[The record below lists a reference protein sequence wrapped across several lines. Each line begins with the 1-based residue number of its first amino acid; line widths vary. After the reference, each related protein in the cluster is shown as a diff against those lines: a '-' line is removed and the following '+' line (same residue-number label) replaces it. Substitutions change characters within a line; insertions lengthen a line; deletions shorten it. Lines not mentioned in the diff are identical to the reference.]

1 MKKVRIAS
9 GSSYWGD
16 MLEPAIEVAEKGDVK
31 YIGFDHLAELTMA
44 IMQRMK
50 AKDPTKGYIP
60 DLIPWMDA
68 LLPICH
74 PKGIKLITNAGGV
87 NPEAAAEEVIKI
99 ARAHNITNLK
109 IGVISE
115 TDMFEKMKELRAKG
129 MEFPNLDTG
138 EKDIESIESKI
149 MAANAYIGADMI
161 IEALKNGA
169 DVVIAGR
176 VSDTA
181 LYVGPLMY
189 EFGWEFKEPY
199 WDRIGA
205 AVTIG
210 HLIECAENVTGGL
223 SGQWDKVKNMAQIG
237 YPIAE
242 VSENGDVL
250 LSKVAGSG
258 GILNQWTVKE
268 QLTYE
273 VHDPANY
280 IMPDGIADFTTVK
293 VQEVGEDQVR
303 VTGMT
308 GKPRP
313 EKLKVQVGY
322 KDGFISEGLIL
333 LPWPDAYAKAKQ
345 AEQTARKRFEI
356 VGLKARE
363 LRFDY
368 VGINTLHGELAPEP
382 NYEPNEV
389 GLRIVARTDSLE
401 EAGKVGREATH
412 LWTLGGTGS
421 SYGTPYRPRPVISL
435 WPTLVPR
442 DEVPLKL
449 TMKEV

>member
-99 ARAHNITNLK
+99 ARSHNITNLK

-115 TDMFEKMKELRAKG
+115 TDMFERMKELRAKG

-149 MAANAYIGADMI
+149 VAANAYIGADLI

-169 DVVIAGR
+169 DIVIAGR

-223 SGQWDKVKNMAQIG
+223 SGQWNKVKNMAQIG

-250 LSKVAGSG
+250 LSKVPGSG

-273 VHDPANY
+273 VHDPSNY

-293 VQEVGEDQVR
+293 VEEVGEDLVR

-313 EKLKVQVGY
+313 EMLKVQVCY
-322 KDGFISEGLIL
+322 KDGYISEGLIL

-401 EAGKVGREATH
+401 EASKIGREATH

-421 SYGTPYRPRPVISL
+421 SYGTPYKPRPVISL